1 MMLFTRR
8 GGVGGGGIVA
18 VCAYWACLESRGFG
32 GVVDRGPARNAE
44 NERRTKKDWTRVWC
58 CAPYSVAVYTRVREW
73 RDDVVV
79 RRLNVRQ
86 VHWPVRGGAEAVDDS
101 CVAPLYAR
109 VRARLFVCLCACN
122 VRKIIYK
129 LYTRACVRVRLSAV
143 LGADKVVVWNDE
155 QYKILYY
162 NLLDAF
168 PESRTTLLL

>member
-1 MMLFTRR
+1 
-8 GGVGGGGIVA
+8 
-18 VCAYWACLESRGFG
+18 
-32 GVVDRGPARNAE
+32 
-44 NERRTKKDWTRVWC
+44 
-58 CAPYSVAVYTRVREW
+58 
-73 RDDVVV
+73 
-79 RRLNVRQ
+79 VRQ
-86 VHWPVRGGAEAVDDS
+86 VHWPVRGGGAEAVDDS

-109 VRARLFVCLCACN
+109 VRARAFVCLCECYI
-122 VRKIIYK
+122 RIIYK